1 MVKPTVRFTRA
12 GLGELISAKNKGIKG
27 LIKWVAVGDQCY
39 TPSVDQ
45 TRLRNEL
52 QREEISEFVEL
63 SPTQLK
69 LVCAF
74 RGDLEYT
81 VGEIGYFL
89 ESGTLLAV
97 YSIPNTA
104 LTYKSPSSSWIPR
117 FTLDISPLPTDSI
130 TVVVGSDNLNILI
143 EPEMMSDALAF
154 IRSQTVQIR
163 QSHNQIKV
171 NDNLLASSALIAQL
185 SGLLVES
192 NTKLEQSI
200 ALAEKQTREKFDFVE
215 MNNTQAHIQTQSVLV
230 KQANNNMKSNEAI
243 RKLESN

>member
-1 MVKPTVRFTRA
+1 M
-12 GLGELISAKNKGIKG
+12 
-27 LIKWVAVGDQCY
+27 IKWVAVGDQSY

-45 TRLRNEL
+45 TKLRNEL
-52 QREEISEFVEL
+52 QREEINEFVEL

-69 LVCAF
+69 MVCAF

-97 YSIPNTA
+97 YSIPNTV

-117 FTLDISPLPTDSI
+117 FTLDVSPLPTDSI
-130 TVVVGSDNLNILI
+130 TVVIGSDNLNILI

-171 NDNLLASSALIAQL
+171 NDQLLMSGALIEQLRGLLDESKAQL
-185 SGLLVES
+185 SE
-192 NTKLEQSI
+192 SI
-200 ALAEKQTREKFDFVE
+200 ALAESKATENIALIESQTSEMFDSVE
-215 MNNTQAHIQTQSVLV
+215 MNNTQAHIQTQALLV

-243 RKLESN
+243 RNLESN